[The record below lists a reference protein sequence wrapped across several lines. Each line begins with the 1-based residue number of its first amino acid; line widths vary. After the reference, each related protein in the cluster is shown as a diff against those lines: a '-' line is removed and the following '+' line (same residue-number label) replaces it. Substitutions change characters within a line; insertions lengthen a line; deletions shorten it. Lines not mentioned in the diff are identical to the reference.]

1 MVAEEV
7 VVSLSG
13 GAPWGFRLQGGAEQ
27 SKPLQVAKVR
37 KRSKACRAGLRE
49 ADELLAINELSCGEL
64 SHAQAMNLIDNGRGI
79 LHLRVR
85 RAPGLQSL
93 MLLGPSSA
101 PHMDEAYRAALQALS
116 PPLSSAPLRGG
127 SGCIT
132 SPPDSEAYY
141 GETDSDADVVAQERQ
156 RRQKRRSPSS
166 SPAKPPP
173 PPHEEEEE
181 EASEMSGYESAPD
194 ASGYMSQ
201 LQHRWAEMQ
210 GQPPPQ
216 QQPQQQHGLPGVA
229 RREVVYQPPPTE
241 WGLQEISGQN
251 SGQSSPNNSQGA
263 GEGDSG
269 FQEAPAVKPP
279 PLVSPERAREAMM
292 LASRRQLVPMVGP
305 LETPM
310 DDELTATYKDK
321 ARQAKLHRGESGQE
335 KQVKEARTKCRTIAS
350 LLTDAPNPHAKGV
363 LMFKKRRQRAKK
375 YTLTCFGSAD
385 DASLSRSET
394 EDEEEEGSSFPG
406 SESELEE
413 EGFAASTE
421 PDPIWD
427 SGYLDLLDKRS
438 SACVGEFDS
447 VQESSPGLN
456 MSGKGA
462 QLFEQ
467 QRQRAAKP
475 VAPLP
480 VAAKPVAAPLSLMTD
495 EQLAEMTAE
504 MPPAPPAYAA
514 PSVTVNS
521 GMVNGDSTVVS
532 RTSVVLAPAGHAVS
546 MASGGPDTMDSQA
559 GTNVHNR
566 TAKPFAAGC
575 VGNRAATAPVVFRP
589 SPARK
594 AVSVANMPAAF
605 SSSSGPEV
613 KRAVSSTSLYIPA
626 RPATVSGPPSAGASP
641 LSPRTSVSVASFP
654 PPAAHPAPHPAHQA
668 TYSAPHSAPHQAPH
682 FAPHPAPH
690 QASYSA
696 PNSAPHQATFS
707 APNSAP
713 HPAPRSAPHQ
723 ATYSAPNSA
732 PHPAPHQATYSAPN
746 SAPHPAPRSAPHQA
760 TYSAPNSAPHPAP
773 PSAPHQATY
782 SAPHQATHM
791 APHSAPPAFSQAP
804 GQPPS
809 YNPPHPAMS
818 QPYSPSSSM
827 ASAPFSPAAP
837 HATPYSPQEAPAY
850 YPPQSMPYSAPA
862 PPPVPSKPYSSPHSQ
877 AAPFSPPPQQN
888 MPLSPP
894 HQPGA
899 PFPPPSTMTMS
910 YPQPPANA
918 ASTYPPP
925 PVSAP
930 CAPSQPAPASS
941 SNLAPPS
948 TAPKVSFNPY
958 VDVSASP
965 QPPAVASPQPCQA
978 AGAGPEA
985 LASRE
990 QRIAVPAG
998 KTGILQDA
1006 RKRSSR
1012 KPMFSAPE
1020 EKKGLSPN
1028 PALLNMVQNLDERP
1042 RGGDPGFES
1051 GPEEDSLNLGAEA
1064 CNFMQI
1070 QRGGRHPPPPVAPKP
1085 SRAATGPPPPPSL
1098 QTGGKGAELFARRQ
1112 SRMDRYVVDKQQ
1124 PHPMSPAQPRDPS
1137 PTPSLPAHWK
1147 YSSSIRAPPPI
1158 NYNPLLSPSCPPVAQ
1173 RAHRAS
1179 EAPRVAHKPGL
1190 KALDYMSRQPYQ
1202 LNSSLFSYGGGVPQ
1216 QPQGASLTTPRQVP
1230 VKAARVYEIKRFST
1244 PTPMSAP
1251 TSLTPTVIVPRSAT
1265 TLAEPIWRSE
1275 VASPPPRAPA
1285 PYTPTPTPY
1294 TQAPAPYSPAARP
1307 PPPSVT
1313 LPALPHFQGSAH
1325 GPAPAQAYG
1334 SQFQAAKQFKSA
1346 PELSPLSVN
1355 PAMRSSSTQPNLRV
1369 PRPRF
1374 STSNAGLQPN
1384 VWRPGSM
1391 IH

>member
-85 RAPGLQSL
+85 RSGAPGLQSL
-93 MLLGPSSA
+93 MLLGSSSA

-116 PPLSSAPLRGG
+116 PPLSSAPLRGS

-141 GETDSDADVVAQERQ
+141 GETDSDADVVAQERH

-173 PPHEEEEE
+173 HEEEE

-216 QQPQQQHGLPGVA
+216 QQQQQQQQQHGLPGVA

-438 SACVGEFDS
+438 SACIGEFDS

-475 VAPLP
+475 VAPPP
-480 VAAKPVAAPLSLMTD
+480 VAAKPAAAPLSLMTD

-504 MPPAPPAYAA
+504 MPPAPPAYAG

-626 RPATVSGPPSAGASP
+626 RPAT
-641 LSPRTSVSVASFP
+641 
-654 PPAAHPAPHPAHQA
+654 
-668 TYSAPHSAPHQAPH
+668 
-682 FAPHPAPH
+682 
-690 QASYSA
+690 
-696 PNSAPHQATFS
+696 
-707 APNSAP
+707 
-713 HPAPRSAPHQ
+713 
-723 ATYSAPNSA
+723 
-732 PHPAPHQATYSAPN
+732 
-746 SAPHPAPRSAPHQA
+746 
-760 TYSAPNSAPHPAP
+760 
-773 PSAPHQATY
+773 
-782 SAPHQATHM
+782 
-791 APHSAPPAFSQAP
+791 
-804 GQPPS
+804 
-809 YNPPHPAMS
+809 
-818 QPYSPSSSM
+818 PYSPSSSM
-827 ASAPFSPAAP
+827 ASAPFSPPAP

-862 PPPVPSKPYSSPHSQ
+862 PPVPSKPYSSPHSQ

-894 HQPGA
+894 HQPSA

-910 YPQPPANA
+910 YSQPPANV
-918 ASTYPPP
+918 ASTYPPA

-930 CAPSQPAPASS
+930 YAPSQPVPASPP
-941 SNLAPPS
+941 NLVPPP

-965 QPPAVASPQPCQA
+965 QPPATASPQLCQA

-1042 RGGDPGFES
+1042 RGDPGFES

-1158 NYNPLLSPSCPPVAQ
+1158 NYNPLLSPSCPLVAQ
-1173 RAHRAS
+1173 RAPRAS
-1179 EAPRVAHKPGL
+1179 EAPRVAHKPGV

-1285 PYTPTPTPY
+1285 PAPYTPTPTPY

-1355 PAMRSSSTQPNLRV
+1355 PALRSSSTQPNLRV

>member
-27 SKPLQVAKVR
+27 GKALQVAKVR

-64 SHAQAMNLIDNGRGI
+64 SHAQAMNLIDNGRGT

-85 RAPGLQSL
+85 RSPGLQSL
-93 MLLGPSSA
+93 MLLGPSST

-116 PPLSSAPLRGG
+116 PPLSSMALRGG

-166 SPAKPPP
+166 SPAKPP
-173 PPHEEEEE
+173 HQEEET
-181 EASEMSGYESAPD
+181 SEMSGYESAPD

-201 LQHRWAEMQ
+201 LQHRWADMQ
-210 GQPPPQ
+210 SQPPPQ
-216 QQPQQQHGLPGVA
+216 HQQHQQHQQQQQHQQHQQQHQHQQQQQQHHVLPGVA

-241 WGLQEISGQN
+241 WGLQENAGQN
-251 SGQSSPNNSQGA
+251 SGQSSPNDSQGA

-279 PLVSPERAREAMM
+279 PLVSPERAREALM
-292 LASRRQLVPMVGP
+292 LASCRQLVPMVGP

-413 EGFAASTE
+413 EGFFASTE
-421 PDPIWD
+421 PDPVWD
-427 SGYLDLLDKRS
+427 SGYLDLLDRRS
-438 SACVGEFDS
+438 SAYIGEFDS

-475 VAPLP
+475 VAPPP
-480 VAAKPVAAPLSLMTD
+480 VAAKPVMAKPTAAPLSLMSD

-504 MPPAPPAYAA
+504 MPPAPPAYTA
-514 PSVTVNS
+514 PPMTMNS
-521 GMVNGDSTVVS
+521 GLVNGDSTVVS
-532 RTSVVLAPAGHAVS
+532 RTSVVLTPPGHAMS
-546 MASGGPDTMDSQA
+546 MPGGGPDTMDSQA

-566 TAKPFAAGC
+566 TAKPFSPGC
-575 VGNRAATAPVVFRP
+575 VTNRAATAPVVFRP

-605 SSSSGPEV
+605 SSSSSGPEV

-641 LSPRTSVSVASFP
+641 LSPRNSVSVASFP
-654 PPAAHPAPHPAHQA
+654 PPAPHPAPHSAHQATYSAPQQA
-668 TYSAPHSAPHQAPH
+668 TYSAPHSAPPQAPH
-682 FAPHPAPH
+682 FAPH
-690 QASYSA
+690 QAA
-696 PNSAPHQATFS
+696 
-707 APNSAP
+707 
-713 HPAPRSAPHQ
+713 RSAPQ
-723 ATYSAPNSA
+723 
-732 PHPAPHQATYSAPN
+732 
-746 SAPHPAPRSAPHQA
+746 
-760 TYSAPNSAPHPAP
+760 
-773 PSAPHQATY
+773 QATY
-782 SAPHQATHM
+782 SAPHQAPHSAPQQATYS
-791 APHSAPPAFSQAP
+791 APHQAPYQAPHSAPHQAPHSAPHQAARSAPQQATYSAPSAPPAFSQAP
-804 GQPPS
+804 VQLPS
-809 YNPPHPAMS
+809 YNPPPPTMS
-818 QPYSPSSSM
+818 QPYSPPSTM
-827 ASAPFSPAAP
+827 AAAPFSPPAP
-837 HATPYSPQEAPAY
+837 HAAPYSPQEAPAY

-862 PPPVPSKPYSSPHSQ
+862 PPPVPAKPLYSSPHSQ
-877 AAPFSPPPQQN
+877 AAPFSPPQQN

-894 HQPGA
+894 YQPSA
-899 PFPPPSTMTMS
+899 PFPPPSAMSMS
-910 YPQPPANA
+910 YSQPPANV
-918 ASTYPPP
+918 ASTYPPA

-930 CAPSQPAPASS
+930 YAPSQPVPASL
-941 SNLAPPS
+941 SNLQPPP

-965 QPPAVASPQPCQA
+965 QPPAVPSPQPYQV
-978 AGAGPEA
+978 AGGGPEE

-1042 RGGDPGFES
+1042 QGDPGFES

-1064 CNFMQI
+1064 CNFMQRG
-1070 QRGGRHPPPPVAPKP
+1070 RGGKHHPPPVAPKP
-1085 SRAATGPPPPPSL
+1085 SRAATAPPPPPSL

-1124 PHPMSPAQPRDPS
+1124 PHPMSPALPRDPS
-1137 PTPSLPAHWK
+1137 PTPSLPSHWK
-1147 YSSSIRAPPPI
+1147 YSPNIRAPPPI

-1173 RAHRAS
+1173 RAPRVS
-1179 EAPRVAHKPGL
+1179 EAPRVAQKPGL
-1190 KALDYMSRQPYQ
+1190 RPVDYMNRQPYQ
-1202 LNSSLFSYGGGVPQ
+1202 LNSSLFSYGGGVPQLPQ

-1275 VASPPPRAPA
+1275 AASPPLRAPAPA
-1285 PYTPTPTPY
+1285 PYTPAPATYNQAPTPY
-1294 TQAPAPYSPAARP
+1294 SPTARP

-1325 GPAPAQAYG
+1325 APAPAQPYG
-1334 SQFQAAKQFKSA
+1334 AQFQAGKQFKSA

-1355 PAMRSSSTQPNLRV
+1355 PAMRSSSTQPLRV